1 MTSMRLVRARAAAV
15 ESSRAT
21 ARPRWIVPFFAGAAL
36 LLVPWIVVLA
46 ISLPSSHRAAHWGLA
61 WTGFDIVLTLLL
73 VAVAVSA
80 WRCSAWLEGAATA
93 AAVLLLVDA
102 WFDVLTAATRSELV
116 VALLE
121 AAFVELPTAAV
132 CILLARGV
140 ERRLQTSMEPT

>member
-1 MTSMRLVRARAAAV
+1 
-15 ESSRAT
+15 
-21 ARPRWIVPFFAGAAL
+21 
-36 LLVPWIVVLA
+36 
-46 ISLPSSHRAAHWGLA
+46 
-61 WTGFDIVLTLLL
+61 
-73 VAVAVSA
+73 
-80 WRCSAWLEGAATA
+80 
-93 AAVLLLVDA
+93 VLLLVDA